1 METQSLNEKNR
12 EVEEV
17 YSRSSEQGHEMPGQ
31 ATILVVDDEKDMRD
45 SCRRTLSK
53 DGYQIETAE
62 NGDRGLQIIRE
73 VKPDLVLVD
82 LKMPGMSGMELLEKI
97 GDFDPNIV
105 SVVITGYPT
114 KESAM
119 EARKRNAYDFL
130 PKPFTPNQL
139 RIIVKRGLAQFIK
152 EEKMEIEL
160 IDEKKTTAK
169 LIDGRAVAARAKEEL
184 KKEIVELETK
194 YQSSPLLLAVQ
205 VGENPASASYLKSQ
219 KKGCEEVGI
228 DYQVQELPR
237 EISEKELVQFIKEK
251 NQDEKITGIILQ
263 MPLPQQIDAE
273 KVQEAIDPKKDVEGV
288 NPQNMGLLFYGWPG
302 LVPCTALAVMELI
315 KSTGT
320 SIKGKQV
327 TLVGHS
333 ALVGKPLALLLLSSE
348 FDSATTTVCHI
359 ATQDLA
365 ANTKRAEILIVAVG
379 KPGLIKGDMVR
390 EGAIVIDVGINRVE
404 GKIVGDVIFDEA
416 KEKASMIT
424 PVPGGVGPVTAA
436 MLLKNTLEA
445 WKIQLGFDFR
455 ADIKW
460 RMS

>member
-1 METQSLNEKNR
+1 METHSINEKNR

-17 YSRSSEQGHEMPGQ
+17 YSRSSEQGQEMPGQ

-130 PKPFTPNQL
+130 PKPFTPDQL

-169 LIDGRAVAARAKEEL
+169 LIDGRAAAARVKEEL

-436 MLLKNTLEA
+436 MLLKNTVEA

>member
-1 METQSLNEKNR
+1 MATRSINERNR
-12 EVEEV
+12 EVKDV
-17 YSRSSEQGHEMPGQ
+17 FSRSSGQGHEMPGQ
-31 ATILVVDDEKDMRD
+31 ATVLVVDDDEAMRD
-45 SCRRTLSK
+45 SCCQALAV
-53 DGYQIETAE
+53 DGYRTETAE
-62 NGDRGLQIIRE
+62 DGDSGLQKLRE
-73 VKPDLVLVD
+73 IKPDLVLVD
-82 LKMPGMSGMELLEKI
+82 LKMPGMNGMELLEKI
-97 GDFDPNIV
+97 RDVDPNIV

-114 KESAM
+114 RESAV

-130 PKPFTPNQL
+130 PKPFTPDQL

-152 EEKMEIEL
+152 GKKMETEL
-160 IDEKKTTAK
+160 IDEKKRTAK
-169 LIDGRAVAARAKEEL
+169 LIDGKAVAQRVKEEL
-184 KKEIVELETK
+184 KKEIVELEAK
-194 YQSSPLLLAVQ
+194 HQSSPLLLAVQ

-219 KKGCEEVGI
+219 KRGCEEVGI
-228 DYQVQELPR
+228 NYQVQQLPR
-237 EISEKELVQFIKEK
+237 EISESELIQFIQEK
-251 NQDEKITGIILQ
+251 NQDGRTTGIILQ

-273 KVQEAIDPKKDVEGV
+273 KVQEAIDPSKDVEGV

-365 ANTKRAEILIVAVG
+365 AHTKRAEILIVAVG
-379 KPGLIKGDMVR
+379 KPGLIKGDMIR
-390 EGAIVIDVGINRVE
+390 EGAIVIDVGINRVD

-416 KEKASMIT
+416 KEKASLIT
-424 PVPGGVGPVTAA
+424 PVPGGVGPVTTT
-436 MLLKNTLEA
+436 MLLKNTVEA

-460 RMS
+460 RMD

>member
-1 METQSLNEKNR
+1 METQSINEKNR

-82 LKMPGMSGMELLEKI
+82 LKMPGMNGMELLEKI

-130 PKPFTPNQL
+130 PKPFTPDQL

-169 LIDGRAVAARAKEEL
+169 LIDGRAAAARVKEEL

-436 MLLKNTLEA
+436 MLLKNTVEA

>member
-1 METQSLNEKNR
+1 MGKNK
-12 EVEEV
+12 
-17 YSRSSEQGHEMPGQ
+17 S
-31 ATILVVDDEKDMRD
+31 
-45 SCRRTLSK
+45 
-53 DGYQIETAE
+53 
-62 NGDRGLQIIRE
+62 
-73 VKPDLVLVD
+73 
-82 LKMPGMSGMELLEKI
+82 
-97 GDFDPNIV
+97 
-105 SVVITGYPT
+105 
-114 KESAM
+114 KES
-119 EARKRNAYDFL
+119 
-130 PKPFTPNQL
+130 
-139 RIIVKRGLAQFIK
+139 
-152 EEKMEIEL
+152 KMATEL
-160 IDEKKTTAK
+160 INDRQMTAK
-169 LIDGRAVAARAKEEL
+169 LIDGRAVAARVKEEL
-184 KKEIVELETK
+184 TKEIVALKEK
-194 YQSSPLLLAVQ
+194 HKSSPFLLAVQ
-205 VGENPASASYLKSQ
+205 VGENPSSASYLKSQ

-263 MPLPQQIDAE
+263 MPLPEQIDAE

-379 KPGLIKGDMVR
+379 KPGLIRGEMIR
-390 EGAIVIDVGINRVE
+390 EGAIVIDVGINRVN

-436 MLLKNTLEA
+436 MLLKNTTEA

>member
-1 METQSLNEKNR
+1 MATRSINERNR
-12 EVEEV
+12 EVKDAF
-17 YSRSSEQGHEMPGQ
+17 SRSSGQGHEMPGQ
-31 ATILVVDDEKDMRD
+31 ATILVVDDEEAMRD
-45 SCRRTLSK
+45 SCCQALAV
-53 DGYQIETAE
+53 DGYRTETAE
-62 NGDRGLQIIRE
+62 DGDSGLQKLRE
-73 VKPDLVLVD
+73 IKPDLVLVD
-82 LKMPGMSGMELLEKI
+82 LKMPGMNGMELLEKI
-97 GDFDPNIV
+97 RDVDPNIV

-114 KESAM
+114 RESAV

-130 PKPFTPNQL
+130 PKPFTPDQL

-152 EEKMEIEL
+152 GKKMETEL
-160 IDEKKTTAK
+160 IDEKKRTAK
-169 LIDGRAVAARAKEEL
+169 LIDGKAVAQRVKEEL
-184 KKEIVELETK
+184 KKEIVELEAK
-194 YQSSPLLLAVQ
+194 HQSSPLLLAVQ

-219 KKGCEEVGI
+219 KRGCEEVGI
-228 DYQVQELPR
+228 NYQVQQLPR
-237 EISEKELVQFIKEK
+237 EISESELIQFIQEK
-251 NQDEKITGIILQ
+251 NQDGRTTGIILQ

-273 KVQEAIDPKKDVEGV
+273 KVQEAIDPSKDVEGV

-365 ANTKRAEILIVAVG
+365 AHTKRAEILIVAVG
-379 KPGLIKGDMVR
+379 KPGLIKGDMIR
-390 EGAIVIDVGINRVE
+390 EGAIVIDVGINRVD

-416 KEKASMIT
+416 KEKASLIT
-424 PVPGGVGPVTAA
+424 PVPGGVGPVTTT
-436 MLLKNTLEA
+436 MLLKNTVEA

-460 RMS
+460 RMD